1 MQKVKVG
8 IIGCGNI
15 SNSYL
20 TNAKNFPILDIV
32 AVADLE
38 LDRAKEKA
46 AAHNVP
52 HAMTVKEILKNSDI
66 QLIINLTIPKA
77 HAKVALAAINAGKSV
92 INEKPLA
99 VTRDEGKAI
108 LAAAKAKKV
117 RVGCAPDTFLGAGHQ
132 TARKLI
138 DEGAIGRPVAAT
150 AFMMSPG
157 HEAWHPNP
165 EFFYEAGGGP
175 MFDMGPYYVTDL
187 LQLLGPV
194 KRIMGSA
201 KIVIPVRTIGSKP
214 KAGKKIKVKT
224 PDHIAGNMEFESG
237 AVATIITSFATA
249 NAGPSV
255 PQPITIYGTEGTMM
269 VPDPNGFDGPV
280 KLWKKTNG
288 NSEFIEVTPSHT
300 KGYGRSIGAAD
311 MAQAIFTKRDHRV
324 SGERAYAV
332 LDIMQGFIDSSES
345 GKAYNIKAKYTRP
358 APMPTGLALGELD

>member
-8 IIGCGNI
+8 IVGCGNI
-15 SNSYL
+15 SDAYL

-32 AVADLE
+32 AVADLMIE
-38 LDRAKEKA
+38 RAQDKA
-46 AAHNVP
+46 AKHGVP
-52 HAMTVKEILKNSDI
+52 HAMSVKQILKEPDI

-77 HAKVALAAINAGKSV
+77 HGKIALAAINAGKSV
-92 INEKPLA
+92 LNEKPLA
-99 VTRDEGKAI
+99 VTRAEGKAI

-117 RVGCAPDTFLGAGHQ
+117 RVGCAPDTFFGAGHQ

-150 AFMMSPG
+150 AFMMCAG
-157 HEAWHPNP
+157 HEGWHPNP
-165 EFFYEAGGGP
+165 EFFYQPGGGP

-187 LQLLGPV
+187 LQLLGPA
-194 KRIMGSA
+194 KRLTGSA

-214 KAGKKIKVKT
+214 KAGKKIRVKT
-224 PDHIAGNMEFESG
+224 PDHLAGNIEFENG

-255 PQPITIYGTEGTMM
+255 PQPITIYGTEGTLL

-280 KLWKKTNG
+280 RLWRKTSG
-288 NSEFIEVTPSHT
+288 NSEYIEVPPSHT
-300 KGYGRSIGAAD
+300 KGYGRSVGAAD
-311 MAQAIFTKRDHRV
+311 MAKAILTKRDHRA

-332 LDIMQGFIDSSES
+332 LDIMQGFIDASDA

-358 APMPTGLALGELD
+358 APLPTGLQLGELD

>member
-8 IIGCGNI
+8 IVGCGNI

-32 AVADLE
+32 AVADIVLE
-38 LDRAKEKA
+38 RAKEKA
-46 AAHNVP
+46 EAHGVP
-52 HAMTVKEILKNSDI
+52 HAMTVKEILKNPDI
-66 QLIINLTIPKA
+66 QMIINLTIPKA
-77 HAKVALAAINAGKSV
+77 HAQVALAAIKSGKSV

-99 VTRDEGKAI
+99 VNREEGKAI

-150 AFMMSPG
+150 AFMMCPG
-157 HEAWHPNP
+157 HEGWHPNP

-214 KAGKKIKVKT
+214 KAGKKIRVKT

-237 AVATIITSFATA
+237 AVATIITSFATC
-249 NAGPSV
+249 NTRPSV
-255 PQPITIYGTEGTMM
+255 PQPITIYGTEGTIM
-269 VPDPNGFDGPV
+269 VPDPNGFDGIV
-280 KLWKKTNG
+280 KLWRKEAG
-288 NSEFIEVTPSHT
+288 GSDFIDVPPSHT
-300 KGYGRSIGAAD
+300 TGYGRSVGAAD
-311 MAQAIFTKRDHRV
+311 MAKAILTKRDHRV

-332 LDIMQGFIDSSES
+332 LDIMQGFIDSSDN
-345 GKAYNIKAKYTRP
+345 GRAYNIKAKYTRP
-358 APMPTGLALGELD
+358 APMPTGLPLGELD